1 VTAFFSLPLVNPP
14 IESSRALLLLSD
26 LGSEGAAGGLP
37 AAGGGGGP
45 GGGGGGGAGAAGV
58 LGVEVGLEAGRDA
71 GLEFLSFTVE
81 FLAVLIHTHR
91 MLNHRPL
98 NHLSPQTSSARF
110 FSSVFLHQSYD
121 EPELCSSF
129 GFD

>member
-1 VTAFFSLPLVNPP
+1 MWIVTQSLGALLSTVTAFFSLPLVNPP

-81 FLAVLIHTHR
+81 FLAVGNEKRT
-91 MLNHRPL
+91 
-98 NHLSPQTSSARF
+98 F
-110 FSSVFLHQSYD
+110 VKK
-121 EPELCSSF
+121 
-129 GFD
+129 